1 MNPAP
6 LGYLTK
12 QESIAVQ
19 GVSNMVIRSLQD
31 KQQFYDPLE
40 LALRLGIS
48 SATWPLFGLLWPSGT
63 RLAERMA
70 QRPVVATEHI
80 LEIGCGLALSSLVGH
95 RRGADMTAS
104 DCHPLAGEFLAEN
117 VRLKG
122 LPPLK
127 YRHGHWGRLPFEDDA
142 SVAAPAPSL
151 DADVSGRF
159 ELIIG
164 SDILYERDEG
174 GALADFIESHAAASS
189 EVWVVDPNRGNR
201 AHFHRN
207 MTALGFTLIEEKID
221 RPSDGDIDAYKG
233 RMLTYSRAM

>member
-117 VRLKG
+117 VRLNG

-142 SVAAPAPSL
+142 SVAAPA
-151 DADVSGRF
+151 A
-159 ELIIG
+159 
-164 SDILYERDEG
+164 
-174 GALADFIESHAAASS
+174 
-189 EVWVVDPNRGNR
+189 
-201 AHFHRN
+201 
-207 MTALGFTLIEEKID
+207 
-221 RPSDGDIDAYKG
+221 
-233 RMLTYSRAM
+233 

>member
-19 GVSNMVIRSLQD
+19 GVANMVIRSLQD

-48 SATWPLFGLLWPSGT
+48 SGS

-117 VRLKG
+117 VRLNG

>member
-1 MNPAP
+1 
-6 LGYLTK
+6 
-12 QESIAVQ
+12 
-19 GVSNMVIRSLQD
+19 
-31 KQQFYDPLE
+31 
-40 LALRLGIS
+40 
-48 SATWPLFGLLWPSGT
+48 LLWPSGT

-70 QRPVVATEHI
+70 QRPVVATERI

-117 VRLKG
+117 VRLNG

-207 MTALGFTLIEEKID
+207 MTALGFSLVEEKID
-221 RPSDGDIDAYKG
+221 RPSHGDIDAYKG
-233 RMLTYSRAM
+233 RMLTYSRALGLA

>member
-1 MNPAP
+1 
-6 LGYLTK
+6 
-12 QESIAVQ
+12 
-19 GVSNMVIRSLQD
+19 
-31 KQQFYDPLE
+31 
-40 LALRLGIS
+40 
-48 SATWPLFGLLWPSGT
+48 
-63 RLAERMA
+63 
-70 QRPVVATEHI
+70 
-80 LEIGCGLALSSLVGH
+80 
-95 RRGADMTAS
+95 MTAS

-117 VRLKG
+117 VRLNG

-127 YRHGHWGRLPFEDDA
+127 YRHGQWGRLPFEDDA

-207 MTALGFTLIEEKID
+207 MTALGFTLVEEKIN
-221 RPSDGDIDAYKG
+221 RPSDGDEEAYKG
-233 RMLTYSRAM
+233 RMLTYSRALQSI